1 MPIQLSSLIPSGGS
15 VEDNREFKNWQDWVG
30 DCNDS
35 HSNIGQATRVV
46 LGQTV
51 NRRPGG
57 SATFTVPS
65 GVSKVRVTCI
75 GAGGGGGNYNNHYY
89 GGKGGGGGCF
99 ASGEYDV
106 TPGEVLNITVGA
118 GGGGHKSGGYGG
130 NGGSSSVTDNATGG
144 SNIAVSAGGGSGGYY
159 QSTGGDG
166 ASSHSVSGNKLIS
179 GSTVG
184 GHGGNA
190 GNGSSYAFGFGPEGY
205 GSGGGG
211 AAGSFLGNGGQGG
224 SGHNGGYTYSAGGGG
239 GIGGSGG
246 RGYGSEVNSAP
257 NQYQDH
263 AGAGGGSAGNGDGS
277 TYNNG
282 SYRAKGGAARY
293 DVTQT
298 SDFDDGTTM
307 SAGQM
312 PMRYDRFQELMERSH
327 GARHGDGETNVYQ
340 LRDPQASSSN
350 TTDRTGSTYIQR
362 GVGGTGSLGQYDQ
375 FAAAPSSGEESTAPG
390 TGTAQKSFNGVLGR
404 LWGGGGGGAPCHDEN
419 YGYYNHSGGDGG
431 SGAGG
436 GGGAGATTSWNS
448 GQRNHSV
455 YASWDWTNLAFRVND
470 SAWNDNGF
478 RINGHGGNGGALGG
492 GGGSAAYAPGGAGG
506 IGGGGGGG
514 GGHYSGGSYYGT
526 GGPGGPGYVLIE
538 W

>member
-30 DCNDS
+30 NSNDG

-65 GVSKVRVTCI
+65 GVTKIRVTCI
-75 GAGGGGGNYNNHYY
+75 GGGGGGGNYGSTYY

-99 ASGEYDV
+99 ASGEYTV
-106 TPGEVLNITVGA
+106 SPGDQLSVTVGV
-118 GGGGHKSGGYGG
+118 GGGGHKSSGGYGG
-130 NGGSSSVTDNATGG
+130 NGGTSSVTDNSTGG

-159 QSTGGDG
+159 QNQGGGG
-166 ASSHSVSGNKLIS
+166 ASSHSVSGNSLVS

-184 GHGGNA
+184 GHGGSA
-190 GNGSSYAFGFGPEGY
+190 GEGSSYAFGFGPEGY

-246 RGYGSEVNSAP
+246 RGYGAEVNSAS

-263 AGAGGGSAGNGDGS
+263 AGAGGGSAGNGEGS
-277 TYNNG
+277 TYNNS
-282 SYRAKGGAARY
+282 SYRARGGNARY
-293 DVTQT
+293 DATQT
-298 SDFDDGTTM
+298 PDFNDGTLN
-307 SAGQM
+307 ARGQM
-312 PMRYDRFQELMERSH
+312 PMRYDNAQELKTKSH
-327 GARHGDGETNVYQ
+327 GARHGDGENSSYE
-340 LRDPQASSSN
+340 LRNAGGSASN
-350 TTDRTGSTYIQR
+350 TSDETSTSYIQR
-362 GVGGTGSLGQYDQ
+362 GAGGSTGLGQYDQ
-375 FAAAPSSGEESTAPG
+375 FGTASAEGESLAPQ
-390 TGTAQKSFNGVLGR
+390 TGTKQKSFNGVLGR
-404 LWGGGGGGAPCHDEN
+404 LWGGGGGGAPCHDDN
-419 YGYYNHSGGDGG
+419 FGYYNHSGGDGG

-436 GGGAGATTSWNS
+436 GGASGATTSWNS

-455 YASWDWTNLAFRVND
+455 YACWDWTNLAYRVKD
-470 SAWNDNGF
+470 SAWDTNAF